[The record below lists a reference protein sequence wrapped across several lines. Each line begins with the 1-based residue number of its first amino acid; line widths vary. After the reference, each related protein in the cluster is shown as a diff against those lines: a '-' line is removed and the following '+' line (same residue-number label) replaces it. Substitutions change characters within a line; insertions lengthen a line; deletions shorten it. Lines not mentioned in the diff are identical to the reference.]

1 MSQRPSVESPK
12 QSLKSQLLNPALQSA
27 LASLDVQ
34 LEEELVRYRR
44 QRTGRSVPP
53 RGLSRQQTRKTL
65 DLISVGAVGGRTQP
79 QTSTSAQST
88 LPASSPNTTS
98 RLAIAPLPEPPSG
111 STLSSSS
118 SATATLAP
126 PAAALALASHPEES
140 VADESSHNLIPG
152 NFANLDGT
160 QMPPD
165 DYLESSEELLRS
177 LAEEEAQLRVERG
190 FMQSLLTPLGVGSML
205 LLLLSSATLGYIVMN
220 PAILASLSFK
230 KSPSSTTPTAQP
242 QATTTTNQP
251 AVGLPNS
258 PNLASQEFVD
268 LNLGTLSTLK
278 ANGGKVKPTTSV
290 PAKPNSTAAKPIAKS
305 GVAPAQIPANPAA
318 AQSRS
323 LPPSLPVQGS
333 GSYQVQP
340 IAPSLP
346 IAPAP
351 PPAAIYNPPA
361 YNPPAYNPP
370 ASERPAPAPEP
381 PQSDPAPAPAAPPD
395 VEPAAIAPPPAA
407 PESQAAAPS
416 SPEATASQA
425 SGQYDYKVVTEYNGD
440 PALEQAQKV
449 VPDAYV
455 RNFSDGARIQLGAF
469 DDPSKA
475 DALVE
480 QLNKE
485 GIPAKVEQH

>member
-1 MSQRPSVESPK
+1 MSQRPSVEPPK

-79 QTSTSAQST
+79 QTPTSTQST
-88 LPASSPNTTS
+88 LPGSSPNTTS
-98 RLAIAPLPEPPSG
+98 RLAIAPPPEAPSG

-126 PAAALALASHPEES
+126 PAAALALASHQEET

-220 PAILASLSFK
+220 PAILAALSFK
-230 KSPSSTTPTAQP
+230 KSPSSTTPTTQP
-242 QATTTTNQP
+242 QATTSTTNQP
-251 AVGLPNS
+251 AVGLRNS

-278 ANGGKVKPTTSV
+278 ANGGKVQPATSV
-290 PAKPNSTAAKPIAKS
+290 PAKPNSTGAKPGAKS
-305 GVAPAQIPANPAA
+305 AAPTQIPASPAA
-318 AQSRS
+318 AQARS

-361 YNPPAYNPP
+361 P
-370 ASERPAPAPEP
+370 ERPAPAPEP
-381 PQSDPAPAPAAPPD
+381 PQVDPEPAPAPPPA

-416 SPEATASQA
+416 SPEASASEA

-469 DDPSKA
+469 DDPGKA

-480 QLNKE
+480 QLAKE